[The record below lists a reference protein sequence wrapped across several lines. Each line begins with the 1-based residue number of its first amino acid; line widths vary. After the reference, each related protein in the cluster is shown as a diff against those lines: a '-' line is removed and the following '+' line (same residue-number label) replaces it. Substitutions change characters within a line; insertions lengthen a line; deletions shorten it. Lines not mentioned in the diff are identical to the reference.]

1 MSLATSIQN
10 NYFDKKIGLQVSA
23 KLQNKP
29 FKRLLPGLVDDFV
42 LTGMDKQMLAGI
54 ILVDLK
60 KVFDILDHEILC
72 EKTKCLSFQTSVVK
86 CL

>member
-1 MSLATSIQN
+1 M
-10 NYFDKKIGLQVSA
+10 
-23 KLQNKP
+23 
-29 FKRLLPGLVDDFV
+29 PGLVDDFV
-42 LTGMDKQMLAGI
+42 FTGMDKQMLAGI

-72 EKTKCLSFQTSVVK
+72 VKTKCLSFQTSVVK

>member
-1 MSLATSIQN
+1 M
-10 NYFDKKIGLQVSA
+10 
-23 KLQNKP
+23 
-29 FKRLLPGLVDDFV
+29 PGLVDDFV